1 MCRAP
6 KWSLRNGSGL
16 PGLHLSFGESCS
28 DKRSHFTKNWCE
40 YWVGQFRSDN
50 EKRSR
55 KTTLFYTPWKIRSA
69 TLVEHITIKDKSRKA
84 AIYVAAVVVTPRFN
98 SLYQFASM

>member
-1 MCRAP
+1 MAP
-6 KWSLRNGSGL
+6 PVSTYLSGEVVQT
-16 PGLHLSFGESCS
+16 SVATS
-28 DKRSHFTKNWCE
+28 WCE

-55 KTTLFYTPWKIRSA
+55 KTTLFYTPWKMRSA